1 MKEIL
6 LVFLLPVFVCQ
17 QSYFIAKKTYADCT
31 QTQFFDPATLT
42 CVACPAN
49 SGTTA
54 AKPNECKCNKGFKK
68 SYTLASSVLVLTCT
82 ECPTGQAMSLD
93 GTACFS
99 CGSGA
104 SLDASSGHC
113 TCDNSGEVLQERNA
127 AGVFEA
133 SVSCSPCDST
143 KTANAQSD
151 KCISCPLDLA
161 LPNTNQCTCTVS
173 NTIDDV
179 CFAESQSLS
188 AETTVTRAGQQ
199 ISSPLFASNL
209 ISSYQKCLDGKDSAA
224 CNFLANLCVLQLSSS
239 SGSACSLL
247 AQVQTGRQPL
257 TTIQSWR
264 EQLPWIILSQTD
276 YQSLSTYA
284 GIEKVFDYQS
294 SLNIAIATYS
304 VNGTYLGQQKGTGG
318 LLQLCKLYDNHL
330 DKLWSFGAPVKQTC
344 TIKVENLGD
353 TKFFDLYLEDDDK
366 LYPLPV
372 ITSCDSSCSAT
383 VNSELQYTR
392 RIFTADTISNTDYA
406 RALTSLT
413 FTTEIT
419 EEGKILPPKVQAVY
433 GDVSSVEGAFFDV
446 AFELKYER
454 SSGTAEEQWK
464 IVLGVLVGVFFF
476 ISLIPFIS
484 WNRRNG
490 TMMLDGT
497 MIIKFLLAILDGLA
511 WAMFVTS
518 ASFAIYWFFAKNS
531 VDPGQ
536 LPEDQSTLFIT
547 VTVLAFVFKFVNVI
561 HIVLDQSYADVF
573 FIDWERERPIAEGDQ
588 SMKKTTASKISI
600 WRTILAANE
609 WSEIQTTRKTS
620 ITLQLF
626 VVIFLLEVLNFDDYG
641 CTTPSQSPAFK
652 FNCENDAQRQ
662 DSLYL
667 RAGLAMIVYGA
678 TALGQFI
685 INRLIISMF
694 FNPILNF
701 VDLLSVMN
709 VSLFTLTHKQFGYYA
724 HGKSVHGR
732 ADTDMLDLQNCLRRE
747 ANGQTGTRGLEP
759 GQDITVELQLI

>member
-1 MKEIL
+1 MPYIVHEIISKNTKFSDEIMKNIL
-6 LVFLLPVFVCQ
+6 LGILLPVVLCQ
-17 QSYFIAKKTYADCT
+17 QSYFIEKKTYADCT
-31 QTQFFDPATLT
+31 QVQFFDPATLT
-42 CVACPAN
+42 CIACPAN
-49 SGTTA
+49 SGTTPDQ
-54 AKPNECKCNKGFKK
+54 PNKCKCNKGFKT
-68 SYTLASSVLVLTCT
+68 SYDLASSILALTCT
-82 ECPTGQAMSLD
+82 ECPSGEAVSLD
-93 GTACFS
+93 GTACYL
-99 CGSGA
+99 CGSDA

-113 TCDNSGEVLQERNA
+113 TCDNPGEVLDEQNA
-127 AGVFEA
+127 AGVFSA
-133 SVSCSPCDST
+133 SVACSPCDST
-143 KTANAQSD
+143 KTANAKSD
-151 KCISCPLDLA
+151 KCVSCALDLA
-161 LPNTNQCTCTVS
+161 LPNSNQCTCTVT
-173 NTIDDV
+173 NTVGDV
-179 CFAESQSLS
+179 CFAEAQSLS
-188 AETTVTRAGQQ
+188 PETTVNRAGQQ
-199 ISSPLFASNL
+199 ISSPLFATNL
-209 ISSYQKCLDGKDSAA
+209 IPSYQKCLDVKDSIA

-247 AQVQTGRQPL
+247 EEVQGTRQPL
-257 TTIQSWR
+257 STIQSWR
-264 EQLPWIILSQTD
+264 EQLPWTVLSQND

-284 GIEKVFDYQS
+284 GIEKIFDYQS

-304 VNGTYLGQQKGTGG
+304 VNGTYLGLQKGTGG

-344 TIKVENLGD
+344 TIKVENLDD
-353 TKFFDLYLEDDDK
+353 TKFLDLYLEDDEK

-372 ITSCDSSCSAT
+372 TTSCDSSCSAT
-383 VNSELQYTR
+383 VNSDLQYTR
-392 RIFTADTISNTDYA
+392 RIFTADTISNTEYA

-419 EEGKILPPKVQAVY
+419 EEGKILPPKVQAIY
-433 GDVSSVEGAFFDV
+433 GDVSSVEGASFDV

-454 SSGTAEEQWK
+454 ASDTAEEQWK

-547 VTVLAFVFKFVNVI
+547 VTVLAFVFKFINVI

-626 VVIFLLEVLNFDDYG
+626 VVIFILE
-641 CTTPSQSPAFK
+641 
-652 FNCENDAQRQ
+652 
-662 DSLYL
+662 
-667 RAGLAMIVYGA
+667 
-678 TALGQFI
+678 
-685 INRLIISMF
+685 
-694 FNPILNF
+694 
-701 VDLLSVMN
+701 
-709 VSLFTLTHKQFGYYA
+709 
-724 HGKSVHGR
+724 GR
-732 ADTDMLDLQNCLRRE
+732 
-747 ANGQTGTRGLEP
+747 
-759 GQDITVELQLI
+759 